1 VKILVHLE
9 HDGAGLRQG
18 ALSAL
23 SFAQEVAKETGGS
36 VQGIVLGAGL
46 DAVAAD
52 ALRYASVLVADDPA
66 LGALVAGAH
75 AQVIAAAVESGGF
88 DVLVGTSTS
97 ATKDTLGRAGG
108 LLGGY
113 MASDVVGHEVRDGA
127 LFLRRPMFAGSAIAT
142 VKLCGGPQVIT
153 VRDSSYAPSE
163 PAETPGEITPF
174 EVDASALPGGV
185 VVTGAPTAGGGRP
198 DVTEAQVVVSGGR
211 AWKSSEDFES
221 HVGALADLFNGAAGS
236 SRALVDSGITP
247 NELQVGQTG
256 KIIAP
261 QLYLALGIS
270 GAVQHLAGMR
280 NSKVIAAINEDKDAP
295 IFQVSNYGIVGD
307 VYEVVPQLIERL
319 KESGT

>member
-1 VKILVHLE
+1 MKILVHLE

-18 ALSAL
+18 SLSAL
-23 SFAQEVAKETGGS
+23 SFAREVAKETGGS

-66 LGALVAGAH
+66 LGALVAGTH
-75 AQVIAAAVESGGF
+75 AQAIAAAVESGGF

-97 ATKDTLGRAGG
+97 APKDTLGRAGG

-153 VRDSSYAPSE
+153 VRDSSYEPSE

-174 EVDASALPGGV
+174 EVDAGALPGGV
-185 VVTGAPTAGGGRP
+185 VVTGAPARSGGRP

-221 HVGALADLFNGAAGS
+221 HVGTLADLFKGAAGS

-280 NSKVIAAINEDKDAP
+280 NSKVIAAVNEDKDAP

-319 KESGT
+319 KESGA